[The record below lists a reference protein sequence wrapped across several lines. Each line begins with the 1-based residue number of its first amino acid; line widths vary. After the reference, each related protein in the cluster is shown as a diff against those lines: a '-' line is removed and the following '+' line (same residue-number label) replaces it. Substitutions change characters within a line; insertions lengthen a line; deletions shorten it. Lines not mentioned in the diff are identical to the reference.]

1 MSCQEVCPLGMKNP
15 PKSLRKAPLES
26 DVKVKVK
33 ANVKSKIQL
42 CIVLYYAVLCSC
54 NNEGINEWI
63 VDTPLLVDSPNSL
76 AYICLRMLILLHVF
90 FGLILPKNDHKDQTR
105 AK

>member
-1 MSCQEVCPLGMKNP
+1 MYK
-15 PKSLRKAPLES
+15 
-26 DVKVKVK
+26 
-33 ANVKSKIQL
+33 

-90 FGLILPKNDHKDQTR
+90 LG
-105 AK
+105 

>member
-1 MSCQEVCPLGMKNP
+1 MYK
-15 PKSLRKAPLES
+15 
-26 DVKVKVK
+26 
-33 ANVKSKIQL
+33 

-54 NNEGINEWI
+54 NNKGINEWI

-90 FGLILPKNDHKDQTR
+90 LG
-105 AK
+105 

>member
-1 MSCQEVCPLGMKNP
+1 MSV
-15 PKSLRKAPLES
+15 
-26 DVKVKVK
+26 VKVKVK
-33 ANVKSKIQL
+33 ANVKSKKSKIQL
-42 CIVLYYAVLCSC
+42 CIVLYHAVLCSY

-90 FGLILPKNDHKDQTR
+90 WADPSKT
-105 AK
+105 